1 MKRIL
6 ALFSSTIYILT
17 GCAEIGPSKGNDDG
31 IIDSKELTTLRAGIW
46 VDPNGCDHWII
57 DDGVEGYLSARLD
70 RRTGKPVCSGIAPPT
85 QTVGDFKGG
94 ATVIIG
100 DSQGYHV
107 VAKFSIGMGD
117 NAVERRANLSFING
131 GCAIAKVP
139 YHVHGIAARVFTYT
153 CEGNRLVFALHL
165 GCIGG

>member
-1 MKRIL
+1 MRRIFALL
-6 ALFSSTIYILT
+6 ASATFLFA
-17 GCAEIGPSKGNDDG
+17 GCAEIGPNKANDDG
-31 IIDSKELTTLRAGIW
+31 IIDSKELTQLRAGIW

-100 DSQGYHV
+100 DT
-107 VAKFSIGMGD
+107 F
-117 NAVERRANLSFING
+117 
-131 GCAIAKVP
+131 
-139 YHVHGIAARVFTYT
+139 
-153 CEGNRLVFALHL
+153 
-165 GCIGG
+165 